1 MTGPATVEAVK
12 ARLGITDN
20 TDDGDLASIVAAVN
34 EWVDGL
40 PVAAGQDGS
49 DAHPYAGTVELGAVF
64 LAVRLFKRRDSPS
77 GVEGFGTDGAVY
89 VRRNDPDIGLLLRL
103 GDYAKPAVG

>member
-1 MTGPATVEAVK
+1 MTGPATVPAVK
-12 ARLGITDN
+12 ARLGITDA
-20 TDDGDLASIVAAVN
+20 TDDSDITLIVAAVN
-34 EWVDGL
+34 QWVDGL

-49 DAHPYAGTVELGAVF
+49 EAHPYDSTVQLGAVF
-64 LAVRLFKRRDSPS
+64 LSCRLFKRRDSPS